1 MHPRP
6 SHRRINGERTLF
18 DASGISLGS
27 ADTPALLRLRSEAFS
42 CLKVPLELG
51 SLIGGEP

>member
-42 CLKVPLELG
+42 
-51 SLIGGEP
+51 